1 MILYFDM
8 FAGVGGFRAGLT
20 KAGGFTCIGHCEI
33 DKYANSSYMAA
44 HAPHES
50 EVYYQDARIID
61 PNGMP
66 DFDLLCAGFPCQSFS
81 VAGKRQGFADTRGA
95 LFFEIARIL
104 RCKKPAYLLLENVP
118 GLLSHDQGKTFSV
131 ILDTLC
137 ELGYCVE
144 WAVLNSKDYGVPQS
158 RRRVF
163 IVGYINPGCAGK
175 ILPDGAANP
184 ATLMRVAG
192 CKQGYTVYDSKGLAC
207 TQTVNTGGLGKG
219 CGLYLVGFNR
229 KGGVTGELTEACTL
243 QAGDF
248 RGLNRNQT
256 QNAVFVDL
264 SAGSPRVTEQA
275 RCVTADYGKAQMSNR
290 KGEMS
295 GVLTIDN
302 GQLTMDN
309 SKDANDSG
317 KSNYLLIKEATKRG
331 YKEAYNGDSVYLGYP
346 TTNKRRARVGSAF
359 AHTLDT
365 GSSQGVVLKGRIR
378 RLMPRE
384 CFRLQGFPEDMID
397 RILAVTSDA
406 QAYKQAGNSVTVNVV
421 AAIGKRLRAVDEEVK
436 AGATHA

>member
-1 MILYFDM
+1 MIRYFDM
-8 FAGVGGFRAGLT
+8 FAGVGGFRAGLA

-50 EVYYQDARIID
+50 EVYYQDARTID
-61 PNGMP
+61 PAEMP
-66 DFDLLCAGFPCQSFS
+66 DFDLLSAGFPCQSFS
-81 VAGKRQGFADTRGA
+81 IAGKRQGFDDTRGT

-104 RCKKPAYLLLENVP
+104 RCKKPPYLLLENVP

-137 ELGYCVE
+137 ELGYGVE

-163 IVGYINPGCAGK
+163 IVGYLNPGCAGK

-184 ATLMRVAG
+184 AALIRVAG
-192 CKQGYTVYDSKGLAC
+192 RKQGYTVYDSRGLAC
-207 TQTVNTGGLGKG
+207 TQTANTGGLGKG

-229 KGGVTGELTEACTL
+229 KDGITGELTEAHTL

-264 SAGSPRVTEQA
+264 CAGNPQVTEQA

-290 KGEMS
+290 KGELS
-295 GVLTIDN
+295 GVFEADPS
-302 GQLTMDN
+302 QD
-309 SKDANDSG
+309 DP
-317 KSNYLLIKEATKRG
+317 LLIKEATKRG
-331 YKEAYNGDSVYLGYP
+331 YKEAYDGDSVYLGFP
-346 TTNKRRARVGSAF
+346 GTNKRRARVGTAF

-397 RILAVTSDA
+397 RMLAVTSDA

-421 AAIGKRLRAVDEEVK
+421 EAIGRRLRAVNEELKV
-436 AGATHA
+436 GAAHE

>member
-1 MILYFDM
+1 MIHYFDM

-20 KAGGFTCIGHCEI
+20 QAGGFTCTGHCEI
-33 DKYANSSYMAA
+33 DKYANNSYMAA

-50 EVYYQDARIID
+50 EVYYQDARTID
-61 PNGMP
+61 PADMP
-66 DFDLLCAGFPCQSFS
+66 DFDLLCGGFPCQGFS
-81 VAGKRQGFADTRGA
+81 VAGKRDPNDPRST
-95 LFFEIARIL
+95 LFFELARIAAAK
-104 RCKKPAYLLLENVP
+104 RPSYLLFENVP
-118 GLLSHDQGKTFSV
+118 GILSHEKGRTFAK
-131 ILDTLC
+131 IIGTLC
-137 ELGYCVE
+137 ELGYGVE
-144 WAVLNSKDYGVPQS
+144 WSVLNSKDYGVPQS

-163 IVGYINPGCAGK
+163 IVGYLDRRCAGK
-175 ILPDGAANP
+175 ILPDREANP
-184 ATLMRVAG
+184 AALIRIAG
-192 CKQGYTVYDSKGLAC
+192 HKQGYTVYDAKGLAC
-207 TQTVNTGGLGKG
+207 TQTAMTGGLGKG
-219 CGLYLVGFNR
+219 CGLYLVGYNR
-229 KGGVTGELTEACTL
+229 KDGVTGELTEARTL

-264 SAGSPRVTEQA
+264 CAGNPKVTERA

-295 GVLTIDN
+295 GVFEAI
-302 GQLTMDN
+302 
-309 SKDANDSG
+309 
-317 KSNYLLIKEATKRG
+317 SNPGDPLLIKEATKRG
-331 YKEAYNGDSVYLGYP
+331 YKEAYDGDSVYLGFP
-346 TTNKRRARVGSAF
+346 GTNKRRARVGTAF

-397 RILAVTSDA
+397 RMLAVTSDA

-421 AAIGKRLRAVDEEVK
+421 EAIGRRLRAVDEELK
-436 AGATHA
+436 AGAAHE